1 MIATQNISLSYS
13 GKPLFKNV
21 NIKFTAGNC
30 YGIIGANG
38 TGKSTFLKVLSGELE
53 PTTGEVVIT
62 PGERMAV
69 LRQNHFEFDSYEVLQ
84 TVIMGH
90 KRLYEIMKEKDELY
104 AKEDFTDADGERIPL
119 YLSGGDRLTVNSVG
133 SVVRNYTVAGSEESE
148 LLRRFYQPFVAG
160 LQRLDSIASTP
171 GGQPLTQEQRQTMA
185 REYTREYRRIKREQF
200 RFIIENKSSLAAVYA
215 LYQRLPG
222 DRYLFNLQS
231 DAIYYRTVADA
242 LAARYPES
250 PYLTTL
256 TSEIARLD
264 ARLNLSSSIAETGYP
279 DLELPDM
286 YGRKVRLSSL
296 RGKVILV
303 DFWSAESGN
312 SNALNA
318 DLKVLYDR
326 FRDRGFEVYQV
337 SADTSKPDWI
347 ASVQEQGLPWVSV
360 CDFRGEASPAMGL
373 YNVRQLPT
381 NFLIDRSGVV
391 VDRDLYGDRLEKRL
405 AELL

>member
-1 MIATQNISLSYS
+1 MNRHALYLMLAAAALLCSCQS
-13 GKPLFKNV
+13 GRV
-21 NIKFTAGNC
+21 RIEGR
-30 YGIIGANG
+30 IVGADDRQ
-38 TGKSTFLKVLSGELE
+38 VYLE
-53 PTTGEVVIT
+53 RIT
-62 PGERMAV
+62 PLARSVVDSAAMDEGGNYR
-69 LRQNHFEFDSYEVLQ
+69 FDVRGVAA
-84 TVIMGH
+84 TPM
-90 KRLYEIMKEKDELY
+90 LYDLIC
-104 AKEDFTDADGERIPL
+104 DGERIPL

-215 LYQRLPG
+215 LNQRLPG